1 MIPWHNAA
9 TAMAYF
15 EKKDQPESGKVD
27 VTRCK
32 PGSMIRD
39 IRMDEVH
46 QLAEAFKSQ
55 GLLKKPIIVV
65 DFGDDGGYRLVVDGM
80 HRVMA
85 CLLLHNAGYV
95 SESGENFQY
104 VSLTLLSP
112 IRVVSSCLPLF
123 FALQFWATVLKADTP
138 ISAMLCIA
146 FGKLPYM
153 HSTFHESFSSSR
165 LLISAISGHPVTMT
179 DQNLKTSKTLNHD
192 TNENS
197 TTP

>member
-1 MIPWHNAA
+1 MSSKGGKSRGKKKAAKGKKKKKVQPVIPWDNAA
-9 TAMAYF
+9 TAMSYF
-15 EKKDQPESGKVD
+15 EKPVQPESGKVD
-27 VTRCK
+27 VTLCK

-65 DFGDDGGYRLVVDGM
+65 DFGDDRQIRLVVDGM

-85 CLLLHNAGYV
+85 CLLLYNAGYV
-95 SESGENFQY
+95 SESGETFQY

-123 FALQFWATVLKADTP
+123 LRC
-138 ISAMLCIA
+138 S
-146 FGKLPYM
+146 FGPL
-153 HSTFHESFSSSR
+153 S
-165 LLISAISGHPVTMT
+165 
-179 DQNLKTSKTLNHD
+179 
-192 TNENS
+192 
-197 TTP
+197 